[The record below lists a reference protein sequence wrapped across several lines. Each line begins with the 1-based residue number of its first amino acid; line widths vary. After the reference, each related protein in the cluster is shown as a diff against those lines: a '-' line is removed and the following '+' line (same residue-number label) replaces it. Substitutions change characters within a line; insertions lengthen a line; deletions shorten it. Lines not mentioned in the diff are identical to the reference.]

1 MLSKMQLAVLLGAA
15 AVFLIQTPA
24 VLAGGAPEVAH
35 MRVTSSDISWQP
47 IADDARISLRVKGP
61 NGTFVQRV
69 FQGGSD
75 PTLPVIDDKGAPLP
89 DGSYRYELMVEP
101 EPDAALLEALQ
112 RAHEVGDSEAAS
124 DIGAAL
130 QNPASMGRVATQSG
144 SFAIEA
150 GQMVEVD
157 QPRKHD
163 HEPTSGHDQVH

>member
-1 MLSKMQLAVLLGAA
+1 MLSKMQLVVLLGAA
-15 AVFLIQTPA
+15 ASFSIHPPT
-24 VLAGGAPEVAH
+24 VLADEGHEVAQ
-35 MRVTSSDISWQP
+35 MSVTSSEISWQP

-61 NGTFVQRV
+61 NGIFVQRV
-69 FQGGSD
+69 FEAGSD

-89 DGSYRYELMVEP
+89 DGSYRYELRVEA

-124 DIGAAL
+124 EIGAAL
-130 QNPASMGRVATQSG
+130 QNPAFMGRVATQSG

-157 QPRKHD
+157 RPSK
-163 HEPTSGHDQVH
+163 HEPAPSQDHVH